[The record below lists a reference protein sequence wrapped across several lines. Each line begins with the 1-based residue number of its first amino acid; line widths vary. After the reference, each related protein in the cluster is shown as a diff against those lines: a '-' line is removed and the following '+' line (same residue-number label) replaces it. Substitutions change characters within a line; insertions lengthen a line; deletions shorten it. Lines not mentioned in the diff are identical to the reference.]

1 MAWSSPVPVGTR
13 IGSNFGPRGSSIHLG
28 DDYPPPK
35 PGQQGVPVYAIG
47 DGVVVGVGANLLKG
61 HSGDRNVLI
70 KHPGNIYSYYGHLNS
85 NSVRLN
91 QSVKGGQQIGVMG
104 YRGNVQPPGPGGTHL
119 HLGIIVNGSFVDPSV
134 WLSGKGIT
142 VGKTPPVKASNPGS
156 RYPHRKLDANPT
168 WDELFAALDLV
179 VRGAN
184 QGGGYATRAE
194 RIQHWLLRAG
204 FLKTPTGKRGVID
217 GDWGRESWKALQRR
231 LSDKTLRKPYTG
243 PIDGLA
249 PRSGK
254 TGTTW
259 NSAAAFCNDKIGVA
273 RKA

>member
-13 IGSNFGPRGSSIHLG
+13 IGSNFGRRGSSIHLG

-104 YRGNVQPPGPGGTHL
+104 YRGNVVPRGPGGTHL

-134 WLSGKGIT
+134 WLSRKGIR
-142 VGKTPPVKASNPGS
+142 VGTTPPVKASAPPKGTTPVPS
-156 RYPHRKLDANPT
+156 YKYPNVEVGTGASELKSAWYQLLGALGYKGAT
-168 WDELFAALDLV
+168 W
-179 VRGAN
+179 
-184 QGGGYATRAE
+184 TRVQSWLKASGE
-194 RIQHWLLRAG
+194 YTGRIDNDFGPLSVA
-204 FLKTPTGKRGVID
+204 
-217 GDWGRESWKALQRR
+217 ALQRR
-231 LSDKTLRKPYTG
+231 LRNAYRK
-243 PIDGLA
+243 DN
-249 PRSGK
+249 SGK
-254 TGTTW
+254 LLDPGPADGSRGAKTKKAE
-259 NSAAAFCNDKIGVA
+259 AAYLNAHRWRAK
-273 RKA
+273 